1 MDANSRGYVHPCK
14 QCGNTFRCR
23 PSDVLNGRS
32 YCSDECRWELQRT
45 KFAHA
50 IAVKIVQK
58 LVRKLQ
64 RTYIRTK
71 KKLAADRKRQEN
83 LLRQRECLRCGKRF
97 HAPIVRGVGNRLCS
111 DECRRE
117 SRRINKR
124 TKGKRTSR
132 PDHIRCKEK
141 GLPFDVA
148 ITRQFVHDRDGY
160 RCMLCGRQTVK
171 GDRFAA
177 PHLGH
182 IVPLKN
188 PLNVRHGH
196 VANNTFTNCAACN
209 NRQGNAVVID
219 GHQNHDDPREAYIQH
234 IAVWGYPFVQ
244 HQGPTES
251 PTRPPREFVSGFRK
265 NVRRQNG

>member
-1 MDANSRGYVHPCK
+1 MGANKCCSRE
-14 QCGNTFRCR
+14 CGWK
-23 PSDVLNGRS
+23 LRS
-32 YCSDECRWELQRT
+32 ISAAPKKAAR
-45 KFAHA
+45 
-50 IAVKIVQK
+50 AVQS

-64 RTYIRTK
+64 RKYVRTK
-71 KKLAADRKRQEN
+71 KRLREDQKKQE
-83 LLRQRECLRCGKRF
+83 RFSRTKECLRCGKKF
-97 HAPIVRGVGNRLCS
+97 HAPIVHGAVNRLCS

-124 TKGKRTSR
+124 TKGKRTGR

-148 ITRQFVHDRDGY
+148 VTRQFVHERDEY
-160 RCMLCGRQTVK
+160 RCMLCGRKTVA
-171 GDRFAA
+171 GDRLAA

-219 GHQNHDDPREAYIQH
+219 GHQNHDDPRESYLRH
-234 IAVWGYPFVQ
+234 IVAWGYPF
-244 HQGPTES
+244 P
-251 PTRPPREFVSGFRK
+251 
-265 NVRRQNG
+265 QN